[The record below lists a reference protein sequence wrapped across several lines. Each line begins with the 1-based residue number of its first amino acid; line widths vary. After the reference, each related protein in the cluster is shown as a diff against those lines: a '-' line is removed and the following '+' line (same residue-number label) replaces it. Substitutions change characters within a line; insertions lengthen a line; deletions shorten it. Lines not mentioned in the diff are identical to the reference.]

1 MNDNKTIFKK
11 TQDISHD
18 WYLLDA
24 TDKTLGR
31 VAAKVAAI
39 LRGKN
44 KPDYNPNVMSG
55 DYVVIINADKIKVT
69 GTKPQTKLYRHHTGF
84 VGGLKTYT
92 FSKLKEKHPE
102 DPLKIAIEGML
113 PYGHL
118 GRKVATNVKIYAGS
132 EHPHTGHEL
141 KVLEV

>member
-1 MNDNKTIFKK
+1 MNGTKTIFKK
-11 TQDISHD
+11 QEEMSHD

-24 TDKTLGR
+24 TDKTLGK

-44 KPDYNPNVMSG
+44 KPDFNPNVMSG
-55 DYVVIINADKIKVT
+55 DYVVIINASKIKVS
-69 GTKPQTKLYRHHTGF
+69 GKKAQNKLYRHHTGF
-84 VGGLKTYT
+84 VGGLKTLPFET
-92 FSKLKEKHPE
+92 LMKKHPE
-102 DPLKIAIEGML
+102 DPLRIAIDGML

-118 GRKVATNVKIYAGS
+118 GRKEMTNVKIYSGS
-132 EHPHTGHEL
+132 EHPHTGHDL